1 MTQLNTNTTGP
12 VVPDS
17 ILETVAKTIKGLS
30 AEQKLFVEGYI
41 RGLREA
47 TAGLSTASSA
57 DLLESKELVVLF
69 GSESGNSEA
78 LADATAKAARKRGFT
93 SRVIDMADTQPKD
106 LVGLRNLLVI
116 VSTWGEGDPPET
128 AESFYHALMGA
139 SAPRLPELHYS
150 VLALGDTSYEQF
162 CATGKAIDS
171 RLEALGAARIYPR
184 VDCDVD
190 YDALFQSWSNE
201 SLDSF
206 DRLLAS
212 KSSVIEVLGEQAE
225 PVVAEPVVYNRKN
238 PFAAELS
245 EKVLLNG
252 RGSNKETMHLEFS
265 LKGSGITY
273 APGDSL
279 AVVPQNCELV
289 VGAILKA
296 SKLDPDSPVNLKDE
310 QCTLRE
316 ALTSRLDVTTLSAPV
331 LKRYSELAEN
341 SKLENLLK
349 PDNKFLL
356 NEYISGR
363 DLADL
368 ISEFPA
374 KQINPDALVALT
386 RKLPPRLYSIA
397 SSQKA
402 HPDAVNLTVA
412 VVRYD
417 AHGRER
423 KGVCST
429 FLADRLAKGQK
440 AEVFVTPN
448 KHFKLPENPETPIIM
463 VGPGTGIA
471 PFRAFIEER
480 AAIGANG
487 RSWLF
492 FGDQHFLT
500 DFLYQLEWKEYLAD
514 GKLTRMDLAFSRDQ
528 PKKVYVQ
535 DRMRERSRD
544 LYAWLE
550 EGAVFYVCGDATK
563 MAVDVDK
570 ALHDCVA
577 REAGLDADGA
587 AEYVAGLKKQK
598 RYLRDV
604 Y

>member
-1 MTQLNTNTTGP
+1 MNQPSTNATGP
-12 VVPDS
+12 VPD
-17 ILETVAKTIKGLS
+17 TVLQSVANAIKDLTP
-30 AEQKLFVEGYI
+30 EQRLFVEGYL

-47 TAGLSTASSA
+47 SGGVLA
-57 DLLESKELVVLF
+57 DVPAVDETPQELVVLF

-78 LADATAKAARKRGFT
+78 LADATAKAARNRGFNC
-93 SRVIDMADTQPKD
+93 RVMDMADTQPKN
-106 LVGLRNLLVI
+106 LMELQNLLVI

-128 AESFYHALMGA
+128 AEPFYQALMGA
-139 SAPRLPELHYS
+139 SAPRLPKLRYA

-162 CATGKAIDS
+162 CATGKAVDA
-171 RLEALGAARIYPR
+171 RLESLGAQRISPR

-190 YDALFQSWSNE
+190 YDSQYQTWSKE
-201 SLDSF
+201 VLDCF
-206 DRLLAS
+206 DRLVQS
-212 KSSVIEVLGEQAE
+212 ERSRVEVVTERAK
-225 PVVAEPVVYNRKN
+225 PVAEAVVYSRKN
-238 PFAAELS
+238 PFKATLS
-245 EKVLLNG
+245 EKILLNG
-252 RGSNKETMHLEFS
+252 RGSAKETLHLEFS
-265 LKGSGITY
+265 LKGSGISYT
-273 APGDSL
+273 PGDSL
-279 AVVPQNCELV
+279 AVVPQNCESV
-289 VGAILKA
+289 VEAILKA
-296 SKLDPDSPVNLKDE
+296 SQLDPDSPVNLKEE
-310 QCTLRE
+310 QCSLRE
-316 ALTSRLDVTTLSAPV
+316 ALVSRLDITTLSAPV
-331 LKRYSELAEN
+331 LKRYAELAEN

-349 PDNKFLL
+349 PDNKALL
-356 NEYISGR
+356 SEYVSGR

-368 ISEFPA
+368 LNDFPT

-397 SSQKA
+397 SSLKA
-402 HPDAVNLTVA
+402 HPEAVNLTVG

-417 AHGRER
+417 AHGRKR

-429 FLADRLAKGQK
+429 FLADRLAEGQV
-440 AEVFVTPN
+440 AEVYVTPN
-448 KHFKLPENPETPIIM
+448 KHFKLPENPDTPIIM

-480 AAIGANG
+480 AAIGAKG

-500 DFLYQLEWKEYLAD
+500 DFLYQLEWKNYLAE

-528 PKKVYVQ
+528 PQKVYVQ
-535 DRMRERSRD
+535 DRMRERSKE
-544 LYAWLE
+544 LFAWLE

-570 ALHDCVA
+570 ALHDCIA
-577 REAGLDADGA
+577 SEGGLDAAGA
-587 AEYVAGLKKQK
+587 ADYVANLKQQK